1 WWRILD
7 PVRQAERFDPGGD
20 YVRRW
25 LPELADVPDAWLA
38 RPWTMPLDVGTRVG
52 CRIGADYPPPIVDH
66 GAARERALAAWRT
79 RRDAQRAEGS
89 TDDGS
94 TDDGDGADHSAGA
107 RRARAAHSASTAS
120 VAGIL

>member
-38 RPWTMPLDVGTRVG
+38 RPWTMPLDVETRVG

-66 GAARERALAAWRT
+66 RAARERALAAWRS
-79 RRDAQRAEGS
+79 RGVRPWRAHDAAEH
-89 TDDGS
+89 DDGQ
-94 TDDGDGADHSAGA
+94 TGDA
-107 RRARAAHSASTAS
+107 RS
-120 VAGIL
+120 